1 MFLSEGTL
9 WRCLVRTSC
18 WRYWATSTHAAWHSL
33 SSSHVPGTRSP
44 PPIVS
49 GLPRSLAAPS
59 CPSFFGFYFFLLAF
73 LVILDSLW
81 YFDYWVWILLCLV
94 SFDFWWLFAQLV
106 VLDTQL
112 NFYYWVLFLFKL
124 GTESLLILLYT
135 LVLWLIINFARYWI
149 MFECGF
155 EVNLVNSYLGFT
167 LLYNSLLCYKLGFLC
182 EFNSWQKWGF
192 HPFMILDYT
201 LCIIQNH
208 IWIFSTI
215 FLIFIFE
222 YFPPLPASFYL

>member
-59 CPSFFGFYFFLLAF
+59 SPSFFGFYFFLLAF

-81 YFDYWVWILLCLV
+81 NFDYWVWILLCLV

-167 LLYNSLLCYKLGFLC
+167 LLYNSLLCYLHFRDNC
-182 EFNSWQKWGF
+182 VSNWGF
-192 HPFMILDYT
+192 FVSSIPDKSGVSIL
-201 LCIIQNH
+201 LWFWII
-208 IWIFSTI
+208 
-215 FLIFIFE
+215 L
-222 YFPPLPASFYL
+222 YV